1 MSKNKQ
7 HKKRGKHATAIVLL
21 AMACMITSAIAGMSI
36 WSASTDGRP
45 DNTAFLAGRVPQ
57 PSLDGFYKG
66 NHQNGG
72 TWQGK
77 KFDAAAQ
84 RGINVFGSSEKYS
97 FATSNQRSL
106 SGGPDVL
113 RLDYNQDGNPWWIR
127 LITDEIAQTPNGKL
141 QGKVYLRLGPLTL
154 TMTYFELQK

>member
-1 MSKNKQ
+1 M
-7 HKKRGKHATAIVLL
+7 AIVLL
-21 AMACMITSAIAGMSI
+21 VIACIVTSTIAGLSI
-36 WSASTDGRP
+36 WSASADGRP
-45 DNTAFLAGRVPQ
+45 ANTVFLAGRVPQ
-57 PSLDGFYKG
+57 PSLDGFYMG
-66 NHQNGG
+66 NHQNGS

-84 RGINVFGSSEKYS
+84 SGINVFGDNEKYS

-113 RLDYNQDGNPWWIR
+113 RLDYNQAGNPWWIR
-127 LITDEIAQTPNGKL
+127 LITDEIVQTSDGKL